1 MYMYKIKY
9 MRGGKPN
16 NLATTMSNIRFKFTI
31 ILVIMTI
38 LMIIP
43 ISTHAKDED
52 KTNQNIKL
60 GDINMDSKIDSSDL
74 LLLLRHVYASE
85 NGKKQ
90 EWILT
95 GNKFLAGDITRN
107 KKIDSSDTIAILRH
121 IAAIGNKEIGNK
133 HKDWIIKEEESI
145 TLNKTSIEL
154 KIGESEKLEVTSS
167 ENEKITWSSSN
178 EKVAIVDS
186 EGKVTAK
193 GEGEATITARTERGK
208 EVQCKVTVK
217 VIEILATNIKLNKN
231 TIELEVGKSEKLQ
244 VTIEPENVTNK
255 TVSWSSSNETV
266 ATVDNEGKVTARGE
280 GEATI
285 VAKTSN
291 GKEAKCTIKVKPV
304 EIYATSIKLNKETLR
319 IASGKEENLQATI
332 EPANAINK
340 TIIWTSSNEQVAIVD
355 SKGKITAKNDGTA
368 TITAETSNGK
378 IAKCEVK
385 VGLLKGIDVSD
396 YQGNNIDWKKVA
408 QSQDFAIIRVGGR
421 GSSSGQ
427 IYEDY
432 YWERNVKEATSAGI
446 KVGIYFYSTAITAK
460 EVEEEANWV
469 IEKIKGYNITY
480 PVIIDQEYDARLSV
494 LTSEQRTEIAI
505 KFLEIVEKNG
515 YIPMYYGE
523 QTLVNMTRL
532 SKYDFWLAHYTY
544 SIDKPSG
551 YLKEYN
557 CTIWQYS
564 DEGIV
569 DGIEGA
575 VDMNVGYKDY

>member
-121 IAAIGNKEIGNK
+121 IAASGNKEIGNK

-193 GEGEATITARTERGK
+193 GEGEATITA
-208 EVQCKVTVK
+208 
-217 VIEILATNIKLNKN
+217 
-231 TIELEVGKSEKLQ
+231 
-244 VTIEPENVTNK
+244 
-255 TVSWSSSNETV
+255 
-266 ATVDNEGKVTARGE
+266 
-280 GEATI
+280 
-285 VAKTSN
+285 KTSN
-291 GKEAKCTIKVKPV
+291 GKEAKCIVKVKST
-304 EIYATSIKLNKETLR
+304 EILATSIKLNKETLK
-319 IASGKEENLQATI
+319 IAPGREEKLLATI

-340 TIIWTSSNEQVAIVD
+340 SITWTSSDENIATVD
-355 SKGKITAKNDGTA
+355 QNGKVTAKNDGT
-368 TITAETSNGK
+368 TIITAKTSNGK
-378 IAKCEVK
+378 IAKCEIK
-385 VGLLKGIDVSD
+385 VGLLKGIDVSEF
-396 YQGNNIDWKKVA
+396 QGNDIDWKKVA
-408 QSQDFAIIRVGGR
+408 QSQDFAIIRIGGR

-427 IYEDY
+427 IYEDSC
-432 YWERNVKEATSAGI
+432 WERNVKEATSAGI
-446 KVGIYFYSTAITAK
+446 KVGIYFYSTAITTE

-469 IEKIKGYNITY
+469 IEKINGYNITY
-480 PVIIDQEYDARLSV
+480 PVIIDQEYDERLSV
-494 LTSEQRTEIAI
+494 LTENQRTEIAI
-505 KFLEIVEKNG
+505 KFLDIVEENG

-523 QTLVNMTRL
+523 QTLVDMSKL

-564 DEGIV
+564 DQGRV
-569 DGIEGA
+569 DGINGD

>member
-1 MYMYKIKY
+1 M
-9 MRGGKPN
+9 
-16 NLATTMSNIRFKFTI
+16 ATTMSNNRLKITI
-31 ILVIMTI
+31 ILVIITT
-38 LMIIP
+38 LMNIP
-43 ISTHAKDED
+43 ISIYAKDED
-52 KTNQNIKL
+52 NKNQNVKL
-60 GDINMDSKIDSSDL
+60 GDINMDNNIDSSDL
-74 LLLLRHVYASE
+74 LLILRHVYASE
-85 NGKKQ
+85 NDKKQ

-95 GNKFLAGDITRN
+95 GNKFLAGDITKN

-121 IAAIGNKEIGNK
+121 IAASENKDVENK
-133 HKDWIIKEEESI
+133 HKDWIIKEEIEENI

-154 KIGESEKLEVTSS
+154 KIGETETLEVNGIEKEKLTWSTS
-167 ENEKITWSSSN
+167 NEKIAT
-178 EKVAIVDS
+178 VDN

-217 VIEILATNIKLNKN
+217 VIEILPTNIKLNKN
-231 TIELEVGKSEKLQ
+231 TIELEVGKAEKLQ

-255 TVSWSSSNETV
+255 TVVWRSSNEKV
-266 ATVDNEGKVTARGE
+266 ATVDNEGNVTAKGE
-280 GEATI
+280 GEVIIT
-285 VAKTSN
+285 AKTVN
-291 GKEAKCTIKVKPV
+291 EKEAKCTVKVKPI
-304 EIYATSIKLNKETLR
+304 EIYATSIKLNKEILK
-319 IASGKEENLQATI
+319 IAPGREEKLQATI
-332 EPANAINK
+332 EPVSAINK
-340 TIIWTSSNEQVAIVD
+340 TITWTSSNEQIATVD
-355 SKGKITAKNDGTA
+355 SEGKITAKNDGTA

-378 IAKCEVK
+378 TAKCEVK

-446 KVGIYFYSTAITAK
+446 KVGIYFYSTAITTK

>member
-133 HKDWIIKEEESI
+133 HKDWIIKEEENI

-193 GEGEATITARTERGK
+193 GEGEATITA
-208 EVQCKVTVK
+208 
-217 VIEILATNIKLNKN
+217 
-231 TIELEVGKSEKLQ
+231 
-244 VTIEPENVTNK
+244 
-255 TVSWSSSNETV
+255 
-266 ATVDNEGKVTARGE
+266 
-280 GEATI
+280 
-285 VAKTSN
+285 KTSN
-291 GKEAKCTIKVKPV
+291 GKEAKCTIKV
-304 EIYATSIKLNKETLR
+304 TNGLNV
-319 IASGKEENLQATI
+319 IIKEESGDGYI
-332 EPANAINK
+332 K
-340 TIIWTSSNEQVAIVD
+340 TVTVGQKKYKVYSQHLFGSNSI
-355 SKGKITAKNDGTA
+355 
-368 TITAETSNGK
+368 
-378 IAKCEVK
+378 
-385 VGLLKGIDVSD
+385 
-396 YQGNNIDWKKVA
+396 
-408 QSQDFAIIRVGGR
+408 
-421 GSSSGQ
+421 SSSGCSISSEAIVLSGYGKNNTPYTIAQDVGWEFPRSISQ
-427 IYEDY
+427 IAEDLTGY
-432 YWERNVKEATSAGI
+432 GVKSTARVDYSAGSDVKNKAI
-446 KVGIYFYSTAITAK
+446 QEIDNNLKQGKPVLILVRGRPYTGVAHYMVLVGYMNGK
-460 EVEEEANWV
+460 
-469 IEKIKGYNITY
+469 
-480 PVIIDQEYDARLSV
+480 PVIADPNGGDTWNDDS
-494 LTSEQRTEIAI
+494 
-505 KFLEIVEKNG
+505 LED
-515 YIPMYYGE
+515 
-523 QTLVNMTRL
+523 LVNNHIYRE
-532 SKYDFWLAHYTY
+532 SDYEQ
-544 SIDKPSG
+544 G
-551 YLKEYN
+551 YVL
-557 CTIWQYS
+557 
-564 DEGIV
+564 V
-569 DGIEGA
+569 D
-575 VDMNVGYKDY
+575 

>member
-95 GNKFLAGDITRN
+95 GNKFLAGDITKN

-304 EIYATSIKLNKETLR
+304 EIYATSIALNKNSLE
-319 IASGKEENLQATI
+319 IEKDKEEILIATI
-332 EPANAINK
+332 EPENVTNK
-340 TIIWTSSNEQVAIVD
+340 TVIWSSSNEQVATVD
-355 SKGKITAKNDGTA
+355 QNGKVTAKNDGTA
-368 TITAETSNGK
+368 VIIAKTSNGK
-378 IAKCEVK
+378 EIKCEITVTSQLYAMIKDESGNGYDKTITVGTRKYKIYNQGEFGRSDISSAGCSITSEAIVLSGYGKSQTPLTIANDVEYFPRSIDDIAYDLTNYGVK
-385 VGLLKGIDVSD
+385 STAYTSSNRDKTIKDIDNNLK
-396 YQGNNIDWKKVA
+396 QGKPVVILVRGNIDT
-408 QSQDFAIIRVGGR
+408 RYTGGAHYMTLL
-421 GSSSGQ
+421 G
-427 IYEDY
+427 
-432 YWERNVKEATSAGI
+432 
-446 KVGIYFYSTAITAK
+446 YSK
-460 EVEEEANWV
+460 NG
-469 IEKIKGYNITY
+469 K
-480 PVIIDQEYDARLSV
+480 PVIGDPKYGTAWGEESPDGGTQDS
-494 LTSEQRTEIAI
+494 
-505 KFLEIVEKNG
+505 LE
-515 YIPMYYGE
+515 
-523 QTLVNMTRL
+523 TLVDD
-532 SKYDFWLAHYTY
+532 YIYTGSQHEEGY
-544 SIDKPSG
+544 VLID
-551 YLKEYN
+551 
-557 CTIWQYS
+557 
-564 DEGIV
+564 
-569 DGIEGA
+569 
-575 VDMNVGYKDY
+575 